1 MPITKSQVEHV
12 IKLAQNANFFPDK
25 LPSDA
30 AEGLDELINPVQNE
44 QWQAKRALRDYLMG
58 LEYRQLIDLAQ
69 LMAFGRD
76 WYRHRGDDEFFTS
89 FEKYKDEYLTLPDKE
104 LATNQLMEKKYLG
117 EWLTEAIKHH
127 NPDNQ

>member
-12 IKLAQNANFFPDK
+12 IKLAQNANSFPDK

-30 AEGLDELINPVQNE
+30 AEGLDELINPVQDE
-44 QWQAKRALRDYLMG
+44 QWQAKKALRDYLMG

-76 WYRHRGDDEFFTS
+76 WCRHRGDDEFFTS
-89 FEKYKDEYLTLPDKE
+89 FEKYKYEYLALPDKE
-104 LATNQLMEKKYLG
+104 LATYQLMEKKHLG